1 MPTFPFA
8 TEKGSL
14 LGIAAAARRG
24 LFATRFFIGRV
35 FTVLAA
41 TASAAA
47 AAKTSRL
54 VTTPYPI
61 PFVSA
66 NTTVSMRSS
75 PRRGGRGC

>member
-24 LFATRFFIGRV
+24 LFAARFFIGRV

-41 TASAAA
+41 TASSTSAPAA
-47 AAKTSRL
+47 RWL
-54 VTTPYPI
+54 VTTPYPV
-61 PFVSA
+61 PFVST
-66 NTTVSMRSS
+66 NTISMRSS
-75 PRRGGRGC
+75 T